1 MILKKRFDKAIKIIK
16 LLESIET
23 LSHNVCI
30 NSYHEF
36 TDNLDKLDEIAAGKY
51 GTAYFAE
58 INGRDFVIKEVIIGD
73 DNDLE
78 RIKNDKQ
85 SNILA
90 KEAYTSEFKIMDQ
103 LTDYVKSGGFPNFLM
118 SYYAGVCETCGYF
131 SDNVC
136 FLSFMELAVG
146 DLKHFSSLRV
156 FNDPDI
162 MYSVVYQLFLAMC
175 SLHFRYGIH
184 HRDIKVD
191 NILYLKIKPGGYF
204 RYIIDDKEYLV
215 RNYGYLFCIH
225 DFGISS
231 VYNPKCANGPIYGTR
246 NARVRDDGKLE
257 PITCKKGIT
266 IKPTTER
273 LQISNEPT
281 EIIWENSRKNGT
293 NNYFVENLPIEP
305 DQDVDLEDTKQFPPF
320 EFFNDLQNLI
330 GLFTG
335 VSGYVVF
342 DMPYHKEQNKQIH
355 DKNLF
360 VLPRKLQNKLESLQL
375 ENFVYDTN
383 YAILLRADMMLDYL
397 YEKPK
402 VPESDIVG
410 TFYV

>member
-1 MILKKRFDKAIKIIK
+1 
-16 LLESIET
+16 
-23 LSHNVCI
+23 
-30 NSYHEF
+30 
-36 TDNLDKLDEIAAGKY
+36 
-51 GTAYFAE
+51 
-58 INGRDFVIKEVIIGD
+58 
-73 DNDLE
+73 
-78 RIKNDKQ
+78 
-85 SNILA
+85 
-90 KEAYTSEFKIMDQ
+90 
-103 LTDYVKSGGFPNFLM
+103 
-118 SYYAGVCETCGYF
+118 
-131 SDNVC
+131 
-136 FLSFMELAVG
+136 
-146 DLKHFSSLRV
+146 
-156 FNDPDI
+156 
-162 MYSVVYQLFLAMC
+162 
-175 SLHFRYGIH
+175 
-184 HRDIKVD
+184 
-191 NILYLKIKPGGYF
+191 
-204 RYIIDDKEYLV
+204 
-215 RNYGYLFCIH
+215 
-225 DFGISS
+225 
-231 VYNPKCANGPIYGTR
+231 
-246 NARVRDDGKLE
+246 LE

-360 VLPRKLQNKLESLQL
+360 VLPRKLQNKLESLQM